1 MHSPLS
7 VVYLLHPGREGEDF
21 DLNLVH
27 LSGLESNLPWW
38 RYKGCVPFEARGWT
52 VLVFHTIGNGSCVV
66 QRSRVFSRSILDTGG
81 QCVNSMNGHFE
92 RGGPAFPA
100 FEVMLVIKLISRMI
114 NRGREGG

>member
-38 RYKGCVPFEARGWT
+38 RYTFQG
-52 VLVFHTIGNGSCVV
+52 L
-66 QRSRVFSRSILDTGG
+66 RSIRGTGLDGSRISHDREWILRCSTFSSFFEIDIGYRRTVCEFDERPFRTGRT
-81 QCVNSMNGHFE
+81 CVSS
-92 RGGPAFPA
+92 
-100 FEVMLVIKLISRMI
+100 V
-114 NRGREGG
+114 